1 LRSLAN
7 TIIAF
12 TQHCCG
18 RQSHAGV
25 ICKAKLIRP
34 AARPHGVLDELFA
47 GETKAI
53 AQGWNSAPGIVGF
66 LDAPNHV
73 RIRAITQLT
82 RVASGQQVDVSV
94 DMFPGEVLRARVAV
108 LSPASGSTFALL
120 PPDNAT
126 GNFTKVVQR
135 IPVRIEFQ
143 PGQPL
148 VQRLRPGMS
157 VVTRIRVTND
167 DPPVATA
174 AAAPNQGTMRGP

>member
-1 LRSLAN
+1 
-7 TIIAF
+7 
-12 TQHCCG
+12 
-18 RQSHAGV
+18 
-25 ICKAKLIRP
+25 
-34 AARPHGVLDELFA
+34 
-47 GETKAI
+47 
-53 AQGWNSAPGIVGF
+53 
-66 LDAPNHV
+66 
-73 RIRAITQLT
+73 
-82 RVASGQQVDVSV
+82 
-94 DMFPGEVLRARVAV
+94 MFPGEVLRARVAL